1 MIIKTQENETTVYY
15 PAVREVFKT
24 YNHAI
29 WPLQL
34 VFILLAVFTV
44 FIVIWKPI
52 ISGKIIPVILALLWI
67 WMGGVYHLLFF
78 STINEAANFF
88 GLLFILQGILF
99 LRYGLITSQTFEL
112 KKDLHGIA
120 AAILI
125 IYALVIYPVI
135 GYYTGHAYP
144 YSPTFGLPCPTT
156 IFTFGILVLSKQRL
170 PFYMLIIP
178 FTWAIIGISAA
189 LKLGIY
195 EDSVLIISALLLGV
209 LNSIKHKKNRV
220 HQYRFSKIT

>member
-1 MIIKTQENETTVYY
+1 MKLPFTTQQFL
-15 PAVREVFKT
+15 EVFKT

-44 FIVIWKPI
+44 CIVIWKPI
-52 ISGKIIPVILALLWI
+52 ISGKIIPVILALFWI

-99 LRYGLITSQTFEL
+99 LRYRLITAQTFAL
-112 KKDLHGIA
+112 KKDIHGIT

-125 IYALVIYPVI
+125 IYALVIYPVV

-178 FTWAIIGISAA
+178 FMWAIIGISAA

-195 EDSVLIISALLLGV
+195 EDTGLIISALVFSV
-209 LNSIKHKKNRV
+209 LNVIKHTNSHINR
-220 HQYRFSKIT
+220 YEFGKIAKV